1 MMKTFILKTIFFVT
15 PFLGILVFVNYFGD
29 AARLFANDYEQK
41 MAKIIGSGKY
51 VTNFGNYDERLCQL
65 ELIKLKSISPKTIII
80 GSSRT
85 MLFNSS
91 HFPGT
96 TFFNNSV
103 SGASMEDIVS
113 IYQIYKEYKKVPKK
127 IIIGIDPWTFNDL
140 SDQNRWKSI
149 ATYYNRFIQL
159 ESQEGYELMKY
170 KELFSFSYFQSS
182 LKLMPKFLK
191 GDLDPTPTSNSHN
204 ISATKLT
211 DGALVYDQLFRQSSV
226 KEIDN
231 RIHEYIS
238 KDLYSIE
245 NFKVFSKRS
254 WITFNKLIKELEKN
268 HVEIE
273 FIFSPFPP
281 LVYEVIESKYPLV
294 LSTEVKVNEFAK
306 LHKILVLGTFNPNK
320 LGMDNS
326 YFYDGMHCKEDALK
340 KIIESKNKN
349 K

>member
-1 MMKTFILKTIFFVT
+1 MKNFLLKIFLFTT

-41 MAKIIGSGKY
+41 MAKIIGTGKY

-65 ELIKLKSISPKTIII
+65 ELIKLKSIRPKTIII

-91 HFPGT
+91 HFPET

-113 IYQIYKEYKKVPKK
+113 IYQIYKEYKKLPQK

-149 ATYYNRFIQL
+149 ASYYNRFNHL
-159 ESQEGYELMKY
+159 DSQEGNELMKY

-182 LKLMPKFLK
+182 VKLIPKFFR
-191 GDLDPTPTSNSHN
+191 GNLDPISTSNSKN

-211 DGALVYDQLFRQSSV
+211 DGSLVYDQLYRESSD

-231 RIHEYIS
+231 RIEEYIA
-238 KDLYSIE
+238 KDIFSIE
-245 NFKVFSKRS
+245 NFREISPKNWANFKNLIGELEQQNIKVEIVLIPYVPKVFERV
-254 WITFNKLIKELEKN
+254 EK
-268 HVEIE
+268 
-273 FIFSPFPP
+273 
-281 LVYEVIESKYPLV
+281 KYPMV
-294 LSTEVKVNEFAK
+294 LRTEALVNEFAK
-306 LHKILVLGTFNPNK
+306 IHKIKVSGSFNPFK
-320 LGMDNS
+320 IGLDKS
-326 YFYDGMHCKEDALK
+326 DFYDGMHCKEDGLK
-340 KIIESKNKN
+340 KILERKNN
-349 K
+349 VN

>member
-1 MMKTFILKTIFFVT
+1 MKNFILKIVLFAT

-41 MAKIIGSGKY
+41 MAKIIGTGKY

-65 ELIKLKSISPKTIII
+65 ELIKQKSIRPETIII

-91 HFPGT
+91 HFPKT
-96 TFFNNSV
+96 TLFNNSV

-113 IYQIYKEYKKVPKK
+113 IYQIYKEYKKLPKK

-149 ATYYNRFIQL
+149 ASYYNKFNHL
-159 ESQEGYELMKY
+159 ESHESNELMKY

-191 GDLDPTPTSNSHN
+191 GDLDPIPTSNSHN

-211 DGALVYDQLFRQSSV
+211 EGALVYDQLFRQSSA

-231 RIHEYIS
+231 RIDEYLARDIF
-238 KDLYSIE
+238 SIE
-245 NFKVFSKRS
+245 NFKSISSKNWS
-254 WITFNKLIKELEKN
+254 NFNKLISELEQKSIE
-268 HVEIE
+268 VE
-273 FIFSPFPP
+273 FIFIPYAPKVFERVKKNFPM
-281 LVYEVIESKYPLV
+281 V
-294 LSTEVKVNEFAK
+294 LKTEIIVNELAQ
-306 LHKILVLGTFNPNK
+306 LRKIKVLGSFNPNR
-320 LGMDNS
+320 LGMDKS
-326 YFYDGMHCKEDALK
+326 YFYDGMHCKEEGLK
-340 KIIESKNKN
+340 KIIENKN
-349 K
+349 MDR

>member
-1 MMKTFILKTIFFVT
+1 MKNFILKIVLFAT

-41 MAKIIGSGKY
+41 MAKIIGTGKY

-65 ELIKLKSISPKTIII
+65 ELIKLKSIRPKTIII

-91 HFPGT
+91 HFPET

-113 IYQIYKEYKKVPKK
+113 IYQIYKEYKKLPQK

-149 ATYYNRFIQL
+149 ATYYNRFNHL
-159 ESQEGYELMKY
+159 DSQEGNELMKY

-191 GDLDPTPTSNSHN
+191 GNLDPIPTSNSHN
-204 ISATKLT
+204 ISATKLI
-211 DGALVYDQLFRQSSV
+211 DGALVYDQLFRQSTA
-226 KEIDN
+226 KEIDI
-231 RIHEYIS
+231 RIDEYLEGNIF
-238 KDLYSIE
+238 SIE
-245 NFKVFSKRS
+245 NFKSISSKN
-254 WITFNKLIKELEKN
+254 WLIFNKLIEELQRKN
-268 HVEIE
+268 IIVE
-273 FIFSPFPP
+273 FIFIPYAPK
-281 LVYEVIESKYPLV
+281 VYDRVKKNYSMV
-294 LSTEVKVNEFAK
+294 LKTEDIVNQFAK
-306 LHKILVLGTFNPNK
+306 HHKIKVLGSFNPFK
-320 LGMDNS
+320 LGINKS
-326 YFYDGMHCKEDALK
+326 NFYDGMHCKEGGLT
-340 KIIESKNKN
+340 KILEWENN
-349 K
+349 AN